1 MFTIKESFKY
11 GWETFKSHLEIALL
25 STLLTLGVGILTE
38 SRHVIGL
45 LATVFLIIVQIGYFK
60 IFLRINDGENPTF
73 SDIFKEFKKIFWKY
87 LGLSLVVGAVVG
99 VGTVLFIIPGLIL
112 ATRLIFSTFI
122 LIDTNISITES
133 IKESWAIT
141 KGNFW
146 KILLLLCSVCVVNII
161 GAMLF
166 YVVLLVTIPVSTWA
180 LIYVYRK
187 LSQARASLIIE
198 VAPEETKTTV

>member
-1 MFTIKESFKY
+1 MFTIKDSFKY
-11 GWETFKSHLEIALL
+11 GWETFKSHLETAIL
-25 STLLTLGVGILTE
+25 STILILAVGMLTE
-38 SRHVIGL
+38 SKHVIGL

-60 IFLRINDGENPTF
+60 IFLRINDGENPVF

-87 LGLSLVVGAVVG
+87 LGLSLLVGFVVGI
-99 VGTVLFIIPGLIL
+99 GTIFLIIPGLIL
-112 ATRLIFSTFI
+112 ITRLLFSSFI

-146 KILLLLCSVCVVNII
+146 KILLLILSICVANII

-166 YVVLLVTIPVSTWA
+166 YVGLLVTVPVSTWA
-180 LIYVYRK
+180 LIHAYRK
-187 LSQARASLIIE
+187 LSQARASIMIE
-198 VAPEETKTTV
+198 PTPEETKATV